1 MEYFANVAIL
11 LIVCFLLYTIFK
23 TQGFSKR
30 HDTAMQKV
38 DISIRKQEIL
48 IQNQE
53 KTNHHLALMLHEIR
67 RSNQYLAELVGVEGI
82 EVIPELPVT
91 PRTSTPAADLSTTED
106 AGEEDASLQA
116 KVYVG
121 NIDYAA
127 TEAELAEYFAPYGR
141 VESVNIPLNRY
152 TGRARGFGF
161 VTFASQQEA
170 EQAMALNGSE
180 FKGRQIQVNFAK
192 EREKTSGV

>member
-1 MEYFANVAIL
+1 MEYIANVAIL
-11 LIVCFLLYTIFK
+11 LVVCFLVYSVFK
-23 TQGFSKR
+23 SQSFSNK
-30 HDTAMQKV
+30 HDKAMHKMDLALQ
-38 DISIRKQEIL
+38 R
-48 IQNQE
+48 QE
-53 KTNHHLALMLHEIR
+53 KNAQLLNQMLQEMR
-67 RSNQYLAELVGVEGI
+67 RSNQYLAELVGMEDI
-82 EVIPELPVT
+82 EQEAGA
-91 PRTSTPAADLSTTED
+91 SADMSANIDTTANDLE
-106 AGEEDASLQA
+106 LQA

-127 TEAELAEYFAPYGR
+127 TESELSEYFSQYGR

-152 TGRARGFGF
+152 TGKARGFGF

-192 EREKTSGV
+192 EREKA